1 MHFHYVVPG
10 DDFSCAG
17 SASAEM
23 KKKLKQLGIPFD
35 IIKRTAVAMY
45 EAEINMVVHAGGGE
59 ADIDILD
66 DKIVIVM
73 KDHGNGI
80 ADIEKAMQ
88 EGFSTAPQIVQEL
101 GFGAGMGL
109 PNMKRNSDFM
119 TIDSKI
125 GVGTTVTMRIDLSQQ
140 ESSETDGANGA
151 AATPVLAANS
161 TNAVFA
167 ENGATV
173 SKNAENPQGGG

>member
-1 MHFHYVVPG
+1 MHFHYDVPG
-10 DDFSCAG
+10 EDFSCAG

-66 DKIVIVM
+66 DEIVIVM
-73 KDHGNGI
+73 KDHGKGI
-80 ADIEKAMQ
+80 ADIEQAMQ
-88 EGFSTAPQIVQEL
+88 EGFSTAPTLVQEL

-119 TIDSKI
+119 TIDSKV
-125 GVGTTVTMRIDLSQQ
+125 GVGTTVTMRINLKPHETTSQ
-140 ESSETDGANGA
+140 TDG
-151 AATPVLAANS
+151 
-161 TNAVFA
+161 
-167 ENGATV
+167 EH
-173 SKNAENPQGGG
+173 GGKS

>member
-1 MHFHYVVPG
+1 MHFHYDVPG

-66 DKIVIVM
+66 DEIVIVM

-80 ADIEKAMQ
+80 PDIEKAMQ
-88 EGFSTAPQIVQEL
+88 EGYSTAPQIVQEL

-125 GVGTTVTMRIDLSQQ
+125 GVGTTVTMRINLSPKT
-140 ESSETDGANGA
+140 EPVAVGAE
-151 AATPVLAANS
+151 TPVSCANCKAGAVNSAGVVDSGVS
-161 TNAVFA
+161 TAKVA
-167 ENGATV
+167 
-173 SKNAENPQGGG
+173 QGGG